1 MPRVYCRFNNEAVM
15 LEEIDNI
22 NGVICKLEKQVN
34 NIYAT
39 KERQSAYTQIRIL
52 KQTLNRLERMQIS
65 SDQKQLF
72 L

>member
-34 NIYAT
+34 NIYAN
-39 KERQSAYTQIRIL
+39 KERQSAYSQIRIL

-65 SDQKQLF
+65 SDQKKLF
-72 L
+72 

>member
-1 MPRVYCRFNNEAVM
+1 M